1 MPAAARFRDP
11 LAERLGAF
19 VRAIGIDVRDT
30 VLPHKTF
37 LPGLEIGHGAIL
49 VDQDRLAHPGD
60 ILHEAGHLAVADP
73 AERNASV
80 LSPGPGD
87 EMTAIA
93 WSYAAL
99 RHLDLDPAVVFHAEG
114 YKGGAQSI
122 IENFTAGRYFGVPLL
137 QLYGMSLEPKRAAEL
152 GVAPFPTMV
161 RWLR

>member
-1 MPAAARFRDP
+1 MPPDVRFRDP
-11 LAERLGAF
+11 LAERLTAF
-19 VRAIGIDVRDT
+19 VRGIGIEVRGAA
-30 VLPHKTF
+30 LPHKTF
-37 LPGLEIGHGAIL
+37 LPGLEISHGAIL
-49 VDQDRLAHPGD
+49 VDQDRLSEPGD

-73 AERNASV
+73 AERHAPV
-80 LSPGPGD
+80 LSPSPGD
-87 EMTAIA
+87 ELTAIA

-99 RHLDLDPAVVFHAEG
+99 RYLDLDPAVVFHAEG

-152 GVAPFPTMV
+152 NAAPFPNML